1 MIVDD
6 NDPNSPFTSY
16 GYSYAGSPYKVSNV
30 RFYFVSF
37 KPDHVLQQQQYVVT
51 VRLFDRGAFSAATP
65 DVLFTLTLD
74 VELPDA
80 NPPSFAAAAGL
91 FAENVTVT
99 AIQTNGG
106 GFVAAESD
114 GEPPYRRNAAFHGRD
129 VLYPHTYE
137 TGHAAVISITQN
149 AEHFMEIV
157 LPSNANSTDYLA
169 EGDRTSERR
178 HACNNLAT
186 DEFWIDANGAETNQV
201 NQARRFNP
209 SPPNSGS

>member
-1 MIVDD
+1 MSLHAGEMPYSYLWGFYGGQTQTGGHAQKRAAVEMIVDD

-80 NPPSFAAAAGL
+80 NPPSFAAVAGL

-106 GFVAAESD
+106 GFVAAPGRNLPGGISES
-114 GEPPYRRNAAFHGRD
+114 RRP
-129 VLYPHTYE
+129 V
-137 TGHAAVISITQN
+137 
-149 AEHFMEIV
+149 
-157 LPSNANSTDYLA
+157 
-169 EGDRTSERR
+169 
-178 HACNNLAT
+178 
-186 DEFWIDANGAETNQV
+186 
-201 NQARRFNP
+201 
-209 SPPNSGS
+209 